1 MLDKVK
7 VSQVQAFYYNLVKEV
22 LVNKLAI
29 KQELQD
35 FTMDHLI
42 EALVSNNVN

>member
-7 VSQVQAFYYNLVKEV
+7 VNQVQAFYYHLVDKV
-22 LVNKLAI
+22 LVRKLAL

-42 EALVSNNVN
+42 EALVSNNA